1 MSTLPDYKVEGITG
15 FSSNPEDSYRYEIS
29 LKSGQVNIWLEDRS
43 SKKQWQTGLL
53 NKEDYVTTANVF
65 VDASAS
71 DYVLVR
77 LAMVSFT
84 LVHSVEDETIIMV
97 NRQTGLLSKEDYVT
111 TANVFDE
118 DVERTLMPQLGGEMK
133 LDFSLKIRLLRSS
146 RTIHYTFMLKPIAV
160 ERIDILESKLK
171 DVQEELERQRGG
183 YCKEGMAAFLFV
195 ECDEWMD
202 SKLMWKEVTAKA
214 FAINEDKTS
223 IKILVPG
230 VYSIGLV
237 VNHVPMTREGLIS
250 LQVNEK
256 TIQSA
261 ATGQCY
267 SKKYCK
273 QCSSLMSV
281 VQVEEV
287 ADLSVLCTSSSA
299 TPNLPSYLT
308 VARINH

>member
-1 MSTLPDYKVEGITG
+1 MPTLPDYQVEGITR
-15 FSSNPEDSYRYEIS
+15 FLMNSEVSFRYVIS
-29 LKSGQVNIWLEDRS
+29 LKSGQVNIWLENRYT
-43 SKKQWQTGLL
+43 KKQWQTGLL
-53 NKEDYVTTANVF
+53 NKENYVTTANAF
-65 VDASAS
+65 VDASAA
-71 DYVLVR
+71 DYV
-77 LAMVSFT
+77 S
-84 LVHSVEDETIIMV
+84 
-97 NRQTGLLSKEDYVT
+97 
-111 TANVFDE
+111 DE